1 MSSASAKT
9 KHLATTVRRPQDSL
23 RRRQDNEG
31 FLSFIDRKAWIVS
44 LVIVWVI
51 VMMTF
56 AFWLTLKLAQLD
68 STQQEL
74 ETPLMA
80 SENMVNPTGRQIPKL
95 RRLPTSYRNAN
106 MSQASQ

>member
-1 MSSASAKT
+1 MSSITHK
-9 KHLATTVRRPQDSL
+9 KKYPATTPCRPK
-23 RRRQDNEG
+23 NAICPKKEACG
-31 FLSFIDRKAWIVS
+31 FLSFIDRKAWIVC
-44 LVIVWVI
+44 LVIVWMI

-56 AFWLTLKLAQLD
+56 AFWLTLKLAQID

-80 SENMVNPTGRQIPKL
+80 SENVVNPTGRQVPKL

-106 MSQASQ
+106 VNQAAQ